1 MEAHTPPLFLR
12 GPSPFVRLLFF
23 GALSLVLMVF
33 DARFGYVEP
42 LREGLLWFSYPLQRV
57 AALPA
62 SVFNTVSDFFVSQ
75 SRLQQDNSTLRR
87 ERLRD
92 AEQLLTLEALRA
104 ENRNLRALLGARE
117 PIASQSLVASIA
129 YVGRDAFSRKV
140 IIDKG
145 SQAGILAGHPVID
158 TGGVIGQVTRV
169 HPLLAEVTLII
180 DKDQAI
186 PVRVMRNGLRGV
198 AFGTGDG
205 STIELR
211 YMAMNADIAVGDLLV
226 TSGIDS
232 VFPAGLP
239 VATVSRIDRD
249 AALQFARVLC
259 TPTGDPG
266 SNREVLIVAT
276 EVPDL
281 APYPA
286 EDSTGARPARSG
298 RRGRG
303 R

>member
-23 GALSLVLMVF
+23 GVLSLVLMVF

-57 AALPA
+57 AALPG
-62 SVFNTVSDFFVSQ
+62 SVFNAVSDFFVSQ

-239 VATVSRIDRD
+239 VATVGRIDRD

-259 TPTGDPG
+259 TPTGEPG
-266 SNREVLIVAT
+266 NNREVLIVAT

-286 EDSTGARPARSG
+286 EDGTAPRAGRSG

>member
-1 MEAHTPPLFLR
+1 MS
-12 GPSPFVRLLFF
+12 G
-23 GALSLVLMVF
+23 
-33 DARFGYVEP
+33 
-42 LREGLLWFSYPLQRV
+42 
-57 AALPA
+57 
-62 SVFNTVSDFFVSQ
+62 FFVSQ
-75 SRLQQDNSTLRR
+75 SRLQQDNGSLRR

-92 AEQLLTLEALRA
+92 AERLLAIEALRA
-104 ENRNLRALLGARE
+104 ENSNLRSLLAARE
-117 PIASQSLVASIA
+117 PLTSRSLVASIA

-158 TGGVIGQVTRV
+158 SGGVIGQVTRV

-180 DKDQAI
+180 DKDQAT
-186 PVRVMRNGLRGV
+186 PVRVLRNGLRGV

-205 STIELR
+205 ATIELR
-211 YMAMNADIAVGDLLV
+211 YMAMNAEIAVGDTLV

-249 AALQFARVLC
+249 ATMQFARVVC
-259 TPTGDPG
+259 TPTGEPG
-266 SNREVLIVAT
+266 SNREVLVVET
-276 EVPDL
+276 DMPDL
-281 APYPA
+281 APYPSD
-286 EDSTGARPARSG
+286 DSTAARSVRPG
-298 RRGRG
+298 RRSRG